1 MSARFLNLNPARRG
15 LAEGRARVL
24 TVTPAG
30 LAGMKDSSFRERVV
44 DVMEE
49 YQKFLLIMREHA
61 DYLVDRYS
69 ERKEVTAKGRL
80 LSQAEKEAEQAAAK
94 ELDLKKP

>member
-1 MSARFLNLNPARRG
+1 MRARFLNPARRG

-24 TVTPAG
+24 TVTPTG

-69 ERKEVTAKGRL
+69 ERKEVAAKGRL